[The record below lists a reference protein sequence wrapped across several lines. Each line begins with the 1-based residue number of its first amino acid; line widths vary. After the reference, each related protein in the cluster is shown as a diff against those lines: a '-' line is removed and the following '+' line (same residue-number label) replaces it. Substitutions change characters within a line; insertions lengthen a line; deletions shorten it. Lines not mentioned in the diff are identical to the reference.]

1 MKSVRGIHQVRIDA
15 LAWIVYIV
23 FILQVLI
30 ITTRPLMLFILQKP
44 NRTFNVS
51 PFGCVVPQIVMKM
64 KQMYDNVG
72 NTEEETT
79 SDDIPI
85 VYGLATVYSSVL
97 CSIGVGFTFVLAL
110 LLGPVASN
118 GIFIVLVAAALILV
132 LNAIHRYQR
141 CTRLG
146 EFQKIAHFNLVEF
159 NLIRK
164 KISFLQHFV
173 CSPK

>member
-1 MKSVRGIHQVRIDA
+1 MRIDA

-23 FILQVLI
+23 FLLQVGI
-30 ITTRPLMLFILQKP
+30 VIARPLMLFILQKP

-72 NTEEETT
+72 VIEEEETT
-79 SDDIPI
+79 NDDIPI

-97 CSIGVGFTFVLAL
+97 CSICVGFTLVLAL

-132 LNAIHRYQR
+132 LNAIHRYQC

-146 EFQKIAHFNLVEF
+146 KAKSILFIFHRFF
-159 NLIRK
+159 I
-164 KISFLQHFV
+164 
-173 CSPK
+173 